1 MGRAEFL
8 RRQAER
14 LRTALQ
20 QSKELVVHPEEELVV
35 EEEAKTGVQNPANL
49 ATWQGLVEQRIQDGM
64 AQGLFDNLQGMGR
77 PLNLYDDAFV
87 PDDMRMAF
95 RVLRSNNLAPLWIEV
110 NREIHEDLARLQR
123 MRGTAQQR
131 WPRLPSYQRER
142 LREDYADRIKEIN
155 DKIINYN
162 IMAPSSSVNMGLL
175 LKDEELAAFDA
186 ATILTQT

>member
-14 LRTALQ
+14 LRAALQ
-20 QSKELVVHPEEELVV
+20 QSREVAHPEEELVV
-35 EEEAKTGVQNPANL
+35 EEEVKTGVQNPANL

-64 AQGLFDNLQGMGR
+64 ARGLFDNLHGMGR

-110 NREIHEDLARLQR
+110 NREIHEDIARLQR
-123 MRGTAQQR
+123 MRMTAQQR
-131 WPRLPSYQRER
+131 WPRLTWHQRER
-142 LREDYADRIKEIN
+142 LREEYGDRVKEIN
-155 DKIINYN
+155 GKIINYN

-175 LKDEELAAFDA
+175 LKDDELAAFDA
-186 ATILTQT
+186 VTILNEVR